1 MEITGAMSSF
11 INLGRNAGTSLGS
24 YFGGALITWLGTAA
38 ILPYFDA
45 LAATITLILFGIQY
59 FLLKMYT
66 KASKQLQTSQ
76 TILK

>member
-1 MEITGAMSSF
+1 MSSL

-45 LAATITLILFGIQY
+45 FAATTTLILFFVQY
-59 FLLKMYT
+59 ILLKLF
-66 KASKQLQTSQ
+66 KRKNEELKVSSKE
-76 TILK
+76 IDVK

>member
-1 MEITGAMSSF
+1 MSSF

-45 LAATITLILFGIQY
+45 IAATITLILFGVQY
-59 FLLKMYT
+59 VLLKMFT
-66 KASKQLQTSQ
+66 KANKPMEFKVSQ
-76 TILK
+76 KSPTDN